1 MLLLRLASLGPRLVT
16 SLLADGLNLVARPL
30 ALASFFLPSWPTL
43 SAFTSGGF
51 FYGFLGTVSTV
62 LTLCSLGVL
71 VLPFFPKVAIKMVA
85 GVYLFDAVAQLARMI
100 DPSVP
105 YPTSSTG
112 FLTLNLQLPVSLLPV
127 LADNRALADLA
138 SAYFSRWLLLA
149 GAISL
154 RFMSLELFRDS
165 ASGHLL
171 WGGSLVL
178 ALFAATPSIMW
189 ATMFAALKRVGKALA
204 TVCSAVYAAVTYV

>member
-1 MLLLRLASLGPRLVT
+1 MLHRS
-16 SLLADGLNLVARPL
+16 
-30 ALASFFLPSWPTL
+30 PT
-43 SAFTSGGF
+43 
-51 FYGFLGTVSTV
+51 
-62 LTLCSLGVL
+62 
-71 VLPFFPKVAIKMVA
+71 
-85 GVYLFDAVAQLARMI
+85 Q
-100 DPSVP
+100 
-105 YPTSSTG
+105 
-112 FLTLNLQLPVSLLPV
+112 
-127 LADNRALADLA
+127 DLA

-171 WGGSLVL
+171 WGGPTVSLRFLLSRHLPVLVDFAAGPPDKIRIAEGSLVL

-204 TVCSAVYAAVTYV
+204 TVCSAVYAAVTY